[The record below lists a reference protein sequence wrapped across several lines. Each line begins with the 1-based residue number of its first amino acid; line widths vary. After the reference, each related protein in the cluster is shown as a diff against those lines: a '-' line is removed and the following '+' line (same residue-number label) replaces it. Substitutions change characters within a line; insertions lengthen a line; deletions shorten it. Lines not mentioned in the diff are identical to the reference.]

1 MKNLLLILALF
12 VGNSFAEEEFPIQLT
27 CEVGMDIIYL
37 NIDKT
42 RDKTW
47 LKAHPSSLDRKDGEI
62 IFFENKFQKKVKP
75 KRTFFIVDD
84 SFIRLQYSALSLV
97 PITLSINRI
106 SGEIN
111 MGSTAVRQFSGQCF
125 KGFKEYKQK
134 KF

>member
-1 MKNLLLILALF
+1 MKNLLLILILF
-12 VGNSFAEEEFPIQLT
+12 IGNSFAEEEYPIELT

-62 IFFENKFQKKVKP
+62 MFFENKFQKEVKP
-75 KRTFFIVDD
+75 KGTFFKVDD
-84 SFIRLQYSALSLV
+84 GFIRLQYSALSLL

-111 MGSTAVRQFSGQCF
+111 MFSTVIGQFSGRCLS
-125 KGFKEYKQK
+125 GFKKYDER